1 MYGIMYGMKKTTVYL
16 PDGLKQ
22 RLERV
27 AEERRTSEAEV
38 IRTALEEYT
47 AKQRPRP
54 RLPLFDGP
62 GIPSDLAARDEEYLE
77 GFGED

>member
-1 MYGIMYGMKKTTVYL
+1 MYL

-22 RLERV
+22 SVERV
-27 AEERRTSEAEV
+27 AEERRMSEAEV

-54 RLPLFDGP
+54 RLPLFHGRGMP
-62 GIPSDLAARDEEYLE
+62 PDLAARDEEYLE